1 MKTVRLNG
9 SMRITP
15 ILASLA
21 VLFTFLPTAAI
32 ASDQYIATGK
42 LVDVRAG
49 AVLANQCISITDDQK
64 AHICA
69 RCRSQSATRA
79 LKIGPS
85 TASARMRA

>member
-32 ASDQYIATGK
+32 ASDLYIATGK

-49 AVLANQCISITDDQK
+49 TVLANQCISITDDQITDLF
-64 AHICA
+64 AY
-69 RCRSQSATRA
+69 
-79 LKIGPS
+79 LK
-85 TASARMRA
+85 TLK